1 MKIRSSKIPNVPDDR
16 SLELQTNASHGALE
30 YLRLA
35 RDSLACIEGAGVSIA
50 RAKRDL
56 DVIMKAVENFHT
68 IAARKLRY
76 QLKLET
82 ENADQDFRDQG

>member
-1 MKIRSSKIPNVPDDR
+1 MKIRSSKIPNVPEDR
-16 SLELQTNASHGALE
+16 LLELQANASQGALE

-82 ENADQDFRDQG
+82 DHADQNS

>member
-1 MKIRSSKIPNVPDDR
+1 MTERAPDR
-16 SLELQTNASHGALE
+16 TLELHTNASQGALE

-35 RDSLACIEGAGVSIA
+35 RDSLACINDAHGVVPMQNQ
-50 RAKRDL
+50 L
-56 DVIMKAVENFHT
+56 DTLMKAVENFHT

-82 ENADQDFRDQG
+82 

>member
-1 MKIRSSKIPNVPDDR
+1 MTADDR
-16 SLELQTNASHGALE
+16 SLELHTNASQGALE

-56 DVIMKAVENFHT
+56 DVIMKTIENFHT

-76 QLKLET
+76 QLKMET
-82 ENADQDFRDQG
+82 ENADQTIL